1 MTAPPRHVLLC
12 PGQGS
17 QAMGM
22 GVAGADTSDAAREV
36 FQVADATVV
45 LPACAG
51 GRSISEVCR
60 EGPKEVIDRTDVA
73 QVALF
78 TAGVACARALGL
90 GPAGTTPLATAGLSL
105 GEYTALHLAG
115 ALTLEAG
122 LRLVAERGRLMQA
135 AAEAVPSGMVA
146 LIGADESQAH
156 ALCDAAS
163 QGETLVCANLNC
175 PGQIVLS
182 GTAAA
187 CDRAVAE
194 AGARG
199 LRAAKLAVAGAFHS
213 PLMAPAAEGMRAALA
228 ATDIASPGCPVW
240 SNVTAV
246 PHLPDP
252 ASIREM
258 LVLQLT
264 SPVRWGDSCVHMLS
278 ALRASDPGAS
288 YWELAPGTVLK
299 GLMRRIDR
307 TCEVTPHDMPSTTTA

>member
-1 MTAPPRHVLLC
+1 MTAPSHHVLLC

-17 QAMGM
+17 QAIGMGM
-22 GVAGADTSDAAREV
+22 AWADTVPAAREV
-36 FQVADATVV
+36 FDIADATVT

-51 GRSISEVCR
+51 GRSVSRVCR
-60 EGPKEVIDRTDVA
+60 EGPKDVIDRTDVA

-78 TAGVACARALGL
+78 TAGVACARALGFDCQST
-90 GPAGTTPLATAGLSL
+90 APLATAGLSL

-115 ALTLEAG
+115 AFTLEAG
-122 LRLVAERGRLMQA
+122 LQLVAERGRLMQA

-146 LIGADESQAH
+146 LIGADEGQAS
-156 ALCDAAS
+156 ALCEAAS

-175 PGQIVLS
+175 PGQIVIS
-182 GTAAA
+182 GSAAA

-194 AGARG
+194 AGSRG

-213 PLMAPAAEGMRAALA
+213 DLMAPAADGMRTALA
-228 ATDIASPGCPVW
+228 ATEITLPRCPVW
-240 SNVTAV
+240 SNVTAS

-278 ALRASDPGAS
+278 ALRASHPDAS
-288 YWELAPGTVLK
+288 YWELAPGSVLK

-307 TCEVTPHDMPSTTTA
+307 TCEVTPHDTPTPTTA